1 MIKMDSDLY
10 DEFGNY
16 IGPDL
21 SDPESDE
28 EEYEEPDVS
37 FADFRVHFGFE
48 KKYFYFN
55 RKYDLLTHYSINFRT
70 MPSKMKPRWK
80 WMKTKRRKQ

>member
-1 MIKMDSDLY
+1 MDSDLY

-37 FADFRVHFGFE
+37 CRQNSVSAE
-48 KKYFYFN
+48 KIFFI
-55 RKYDLLTHYSINFRT
+55 SIQKFI
-70 MPSKMKPRWK
+70 
-80 WMKTKRRKQ
+80 